1 MVDPSEYE
9 LEKTPAPPPG
19 ERPPRSPVPW
29 LIGAAVVLAVGMV
42 VWFFVSGRQAEEP
55 ATELLPPVTTAASP
69 PATTPFG
76 LCATTDAVDAVV
88 LPSLDD
94 SDTLVGA
101 LAGTLSAHPRVTAWL
116 ATDGLV
122 RNFTVVVENI
132 ANGVSPAVHL
142 SPLRP
147 AGAFRVTGEDQGLFL
162 DPRSYERYASIASA
176 VDSVD
181 VQAAAQLCGTLK
193 PRLDEAYDELGRG
206 GSFDG
211 ALERAI
217 VAMLRTPALGGD
229 VRLVPSE
236 AVYTFREQALESLT
250 PAQKLLARMGP
261 GNTRLIQDKLR
272 QIALAIGI
280 PRARLPE

>member
-1 MVDPSEYE
+1 MVDPSEFD
-9 LEKTPAPPPG
+9 LEKTPAPSSG

-29 LIGAAVVLAVGMV
+29 LIGAAGVLAVGMV
-42 VWFFVSGRQAEEP
+42 VWFFMSGRQEEP
-55 ATELLPPVTTAASP
+55 ATELPTSTSAATPPTN
-69 PATTPFG
+69 TPFG

-88 LPSLDD
+88 LPSLND

-101 LAGTLSAHPRVTAWL
+101 LTRTLSAHRLVTEWL
-116 ATDGLV
+116 ATDGLI
-122 RNFTVVVENI
+122 RNVTVIVENI
-132 ANGVSPAVHL
+132 ASGASPAVHL
-142 SPLRP
+142 GSLQPD
-147 AGAFRVTGEDQGLFL
+147 GAFHVTGEGQGLFL
-162 DPRSYERYASIASA
+162 DPRSYERYAPIAAA

-181 VQAAAQLCGTLK
+181 TQAAARLCGTLK

-217 VAMLRTPALGGD
+217 VAMLRTPALGAD
-229 VRLVPSE
+229 VRLLPSE
-236 AVYTFREQALESLT
+236 AAYTFRDEALESLT
-250 PAQKLLARMGP
+250 PAQKHLARMGAR
-261 GNTRLIQDKLR
+261 NTRLIQDKLR

>member
-1 MVDPSEYE
+1 MNPSEYDI
-9 LEKTPAPPPG
+9 EKTPTPSSG
-19 ERPPRSPVPW
+19 GRPARSPVPW
-29 LIGAAVVLAVGMV
+29 LLGAAAVLAVGMV
-42 VWFFVSGRQAEEP
+42 VWFLVPERQVEEP
-55 ATELLPPVTTAASP
+55 AAEPPPIASAAAPP
-69 PATTPFG
+69 PAGPFG
-76 LCATTDAVDAVV
+76 LCEGPDVDVV
-88 LPSLDD
+88 ALPSLDD

-101 LAGTLSAHPRVTAWL
+101 LAATLSEHPRVTAWL

-132 ANGVSPAVHL
+132 ASGASPEVHL

-147 AGAFRVTGEDQGLFL
+147 AGVFRVTGEDQGLFL
-162 DPRSYERYASIASA
+162 DPRSYERYAPIAAA

-181 VQAAAQLCGTLK
+181 AQAAARLCGTLK

-217 VAMLRTPALGGD
+217 VAMLRTPALGAD

-236 AVYTFREQALESLT
+236 AAYTFRDEALESLT
-250 PAQKLLARMGP
+250 PAQKHLARMGAR
-261 GNTRLIQDKLR
+261 NTRLIQDKLR

>member
-1 MVDPSEYE
+1 MDPSEFD
-9 LEKTPAPPPG
+9 LEKTPAPPSG

-29 LIGAAVVLAVGMV
+29 LIGAAAVLAVGML
-42 VWFFVSGRQAEEP
+42 VWFFLPEREVEE
-55 ATELLPPVTTAASP
+55 TAAEP
-69 PATTPFG
+69 PPIASAAPRPAGPFG
-76 LCATTDAVDAVV
+76 LCEGPDVNAVA
-88 LPSLDD
+88 LPLLDD

-101 LAGTLSAHPRVTAWL
+101 LTRTLSAHPLVTTWL
-116 ATDGLV
+116 ATDGLI

-132 ANGVSPAVHL
+132 ASGASPAVHL
-142 SPLRP
+142 SSLQPD
-147 AGAFRVTGEDQGLFL
+147 GAFRVTGEGQGLFL
-162 DPRSYERYASIASA
+162 DPRSYERYAPIAAA

-181 VQAAAQLCGTLK
+181 AQAAARLCGTLK
-193 PRLDEAYDELGRG
+193 PRLDDAYDELGRG

-217 VAMLRTPALGGD
+217 VAMLRTPALGAD

-236 AVYTFREQALESLT
+236 AAYTFRDEALESLT
-250 PAQKLLARMGP
+250 PAQKHLARMGAR
-261 GNTRLIQDKLR
+261 NTRLIQDKLR

>member
-1 MVDPSEYE
+1 MLDPSEITI
-9 LEKTPAPPPG
+9 EKTPAPPSG

-29 LIGAAVVLAVGMV
+29 LIGAAAVLAVGMV

-55 ATELLPPVTTAASP
+55 VTELPPSTTAAAP
-69 PATTPFG
+69 PTTTPFTLT
-76 LCATTDAVDAVV
+76 LCATTDAVA

-94 SDTLVGA
+94 SDALVGTLVGA
-101 LAGTLSAHPRVTAWL
+101 LSTHPRVTAWL
-116 ATDGLV
+116 ATDGLI

-142 SPLRP
+142 RPLRP
-147 AGAFRVTGEDQGLFL
+147 AGAFRVTDTGEGLFV
-162 DPRSYERYASIASA
+162 DPRSYERYTPIAAA

-181 VQAAAQLCGTLK
+181 AQAAARLCATLK
-193 PRLDEAYDELGRG
+193 PRLEEAYDELGRG

-217 VAMLRTPALGGD
+217 VAMLETPALGEN
-229 VRLVPSE
+229 VRLAESDG
-236 AVYTFREQALESLT
+236 AQYAFRDAALENLA
-250 PAQKLLARMGP
+250 PAQGHLARMGVR
-261 GNTRLIQDKLR
+261 NARVIQDKLR

-280 PRARLPE
+280 PRERLPQ

>member
-1 MVDPSEYE
+1 MVDPSEFD
-9 LEKTPAPPPG
+9 LEKTPAPPSG

-29 LIGAAVVLAVGMV
+29 LIGAAGVLAVGMV
-42 VWFFVSGRQAEEP
+42 VWFFMSGRQEEP
-55 ATELLPPVTTAASP
+55 ATELPTSTSAAAPPTS
-69 PATTPFG
+69 TPFG

-101 LAGTLSAHPRVTAWL
+101 LTRTLSAHRLVTEWL
-116 ATDGLV
+116 ATDGLI
-122 RNFTVVVENI
+122 RNVTVIVENI
-132 ANGVSPAVHL
+132 ASGASPAVHL
-142 SPLRP
+142 GSLLPD
-147 AGAFRVTGEDQGLFL
+147 GAFRVTGEGQELFL
-162 DPRSYERYASIASA
+162 DPRSYERYAPIAAA

-181 VQAAAQLCGTLK
+181 TQAAARLCGTLK

-217 VAMLRTPALGGD
+217 VALLRTPALGAD
-229 VRLVPSE
+229 VRLMPSE
-236 AVYTFREQALESLT
+236 AAYTFRDEALESLT
-250 PAQKLLARMGP
+250 PAQKHLARMGAR
-261 GNTRLIQDKLR
+261 NTRLIQDKLR

>member
-1 MVDPSEYE
+1 MLDPSEITI
-9 LEKTPAPPPG
+9 EKTPAPPSG

-29 LIGAAVVLAVGMV
+29 LIGAAAVLAVGMV

-55 ATELLPPVTTAASP
+55 ATELLPSASAAAP
-69 PATTPFG
+69 PTTTPFG

-101 LAGTLSAHPRVTAWL
+101 LTRTLSAHPRVTAWL
-116 ATDGLV
+116 ATDGLI
-122 RNFTVVVENI
+122 RNFTVVIENI
-132 ANGVSPAVHL
+132 ASEASPAVRL
-142 SPLRP
+142 SSLQPD
-147 AGAFRVTGEDQGLFL
+147 GAFRVTGEGQGLFL
-162 DPRSYERYASIASA
+162 DPRSYERYAPIAAA

-181 VQAAAQLCGTLK
+181 TQAAARLCGTLK

-217 VAMLRTPALGGD
+217 VAMLRTPALGAD

-236 AVYTFREQALESLT
+236 AAYTFSDEALESLT
-250 PAQKLLARMGP
+250 PAQKHLARMGAR
-261 GNTRLIQDKLR
+261 NTRLIQDKLR